1 MEKRFA
7 VETEITTV
15 KSKEEEEHIA
25 RRNLSAENINTKDSV
40 AENIEQ
46 LSAVNGQTQDVK

>member
-40 AENIEQ
+40 AENIE
-46 LSAVNGQTQDVK
+46 